1 MARLVTKFG
10 FIKPKT
16 KKNRGNYAKYIATRE
31 GAVPI
36 KAEKTYADYIATRPR
51 AERLGTHGL
60 FSDAGISVNLNEV
73 SSDINA
79 LEGNL
84 WTLIISLRREDAE
97 RLGYNNAERWREML
111 RTQTQV
117 LADGLHIPLQNLKWY
132 AAFHD
137 EGHHPHVHLI
147 AYSTDPKTGFLSD
160 DGVEKIRSSLA
171 KDIFAQE
178 LISIYDQ
185 QTEYR
190 NALREKGRGYVA
202 ETVRQMQD
210 GFTSSLTQKL
220 LALSVILAH
229 STGKLQYKFLKP
241 EVKKLVDE
249 IVNDLAAEPEIADLY
264 ALWYEQQS
272 AIYEIYSSNPKPK
285 VPLSDN
291 KAFYPIKNAVIQ
303 EALKI
308 WDTATSRSDTPAVS
322 DEMDF
327 VFPAPL
333 ACGDSS
339 SPYDSERTTLDSDPD
354 LQIYVARSIVHLSSG
369 LAKMIQ
375 GNIQAH
381 ENDTLAVDRKLW
393 AKIQEKKQAQGLKY

>member
-31 GAVPI
+31 GSVPI

-60 FSDAGISVNLNEV
+60 FSDAGISVNLNKV

-97 RLGYNNAERWREML
+97 RLGYNNAERWRDML

-160 DGVEKIRSSLA
+160 DGVERIRSSLA

-178 LISIYDQ
+178 LISIYDH

-190 NALREKGRGYVA
+190 NALREKGRDYVA
-202 ETVRQMQD
+202 ETVQQMQD
-210 GFTSSLTQKL
+210 GFSSPLAQKL

-229 STGKLQYKFLKP
+229 STGKKQYKYLKS

-249 IVNDLAAEPEIADLY
+249 IVNDLAADPEIADLY

-272 AIYEIYSSNPKPK
+272 AIYEIYSSNPKPN

-303 EALKI
+303 ESLKI
-308 WDTATSRSDTPAVS
+308 WDTAASRADTQTAS

-327 VFPAPL
+327 VFPYPSTS
-333 ACGDSS
+333 GGPSF
-339 SPYDSERTTLDSDPD
+339 PYDSEYNSLNSDPD
-354 LQIYVARSIVHLSSG
+354 LQIRVARSIVHLSSG